1 MTKSTTDNS
10 DGTLLTFLADYAT
23 ALLACGATCI
33 RIEKNVSRIAARNG
47 VTTELTVMPSH
58 VEICRLDGGD
68 GWRQVAVRRI
78 GSGGI
83 SFARNAA
90 LSRLSWDIA
99 DGKCSLAQG
108 RQRFSEILAT
118 PPTDPMEVLLLSSVA
133 NASFCR
139 LFGGDW
145 IAMVIVFVAT
155 LAGMR
160 LKQIMLESKIDL
172 RVTVLCAAFFSTAIS
187 AAGNVFGLGSTP
199 ETALAAGVLYLIP
212 GVPYINVVSD
222 IIDRHYLC
230 AFSRFM
236 DACVLTIC
244 LSVGLT
250 LGILVLGLKWI

>member
-33 RIEKNVSRIAARNG
+33 RIEKNVSRIAARYG

-108 RQRFSEILAT
+108 QQRFSKILAT